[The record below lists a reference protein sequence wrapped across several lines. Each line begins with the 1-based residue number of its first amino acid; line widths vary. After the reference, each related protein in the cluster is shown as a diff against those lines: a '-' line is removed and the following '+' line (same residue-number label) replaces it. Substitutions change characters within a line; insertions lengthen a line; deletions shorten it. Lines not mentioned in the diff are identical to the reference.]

1 MRKESSDA
9 GAEGAGSMALPGLDA
24 VDRELERERQKHS
37 RGHVARMVLLTVSV
51 AFAAAVLLSMLAFPL
66 YRIYGGSMEPTLR
79 EGDIVLAA
87 RSADYHTGDLAVFSY
102 NNKTLVKR
110 VIGCPGDWVDISDD
124 GTVTVNGAA
133 LDEPYLEG
141 GKSLGQCDITLPV
154 QVPEGAYFV
163 LGDQRSIA
171 VDSRLSQMGCIPK
184 EQMAG
189 KVLCRIWPLG
199 GLKAVGLS

>member
-1 MRKESSDA
+1 MRKHANSSGPEA
-9 GAEGAGSMALPGLDA
+9 VAEMPLPSAAA
-24 VDRELERERQKHS
+24 VDAELERERQKHS
-37 RGHVARMVLLTVSV
+37 RGHAVRMVLLTVSV

-66 YRIYGGSMEPTLR
+66 YRIYGGSMEPTLS
-79 EGDIVLAA
+79 EGDVVVAA
-87 RSADYHTGDLAVFSY
+87 RSADYRTGDLAVFSY

-110 VIGCPGDWVDISDD
+110 VIGCPGDWVDIADD

-133 LDEPYLEG
+133 IDEPYLKG
-141 GKSLGQCDITLPV
+141 AKSLGQCDITLPL

-189 KVLCRIWPLG
+189 KVLFRIWPLG
-199 GLKAVGLS
+199 GK